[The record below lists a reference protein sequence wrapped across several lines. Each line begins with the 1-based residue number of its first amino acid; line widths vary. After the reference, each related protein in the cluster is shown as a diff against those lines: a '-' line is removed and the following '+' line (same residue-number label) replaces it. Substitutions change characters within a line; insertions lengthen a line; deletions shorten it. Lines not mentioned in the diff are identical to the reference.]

1 MRLMVTGRRE
11 NLKSDFKHPKLW
23 AMVKFFRKN
32 VTFLTFLT
40 IFSFSIHPGRIKSL
54 LP

>member
-1 MRLMVTGRRE
+1 MPLEDR
-11 NLKSDFKHPKLW
+11 DAAYLW
-23 AMVKFFRKN
+23 DMLQAARFFRKN